1 MCRRLLYFTVFLTV
15 FIFAYGVRGGE
26 NLVLNPDFEYGLAY
40 WKADFPAPNETK
52 YADNQKF
59 VSVVDNPDGEG
70 RVVLLDIAPE
80 VASSQGV
87 KAVTRLMRIEK
98 GASYQFGAEVY
109 TTGSSVKIFLEGYRE
124 DPAQNEAGH
133 DKYPGLRRVFRKT
146 IHVRQKANEWGGMVS
161 GCRRATGPIS
171 AHDCACQTLWVPSGR
186 QGLFS
191 ACGAGEG
198 EGKRI
203 RWCMVLRG

>member
-146 IHVRQKANEWGGMVS
+146 IHVRQKANEWGEWYQVAAAPPARYQPTIVLVKLYGYHPAGKVYFRHVVLEKVRGS
-161 GCRRATGPIS
+161 G
-171 AHDCACQTLWVPSGR
+171 
-186 QGLFS
+186 
-191 ACGAGEG
+191 
-198 EGKRI
+198 
-203 RWCMVLRG
+203 